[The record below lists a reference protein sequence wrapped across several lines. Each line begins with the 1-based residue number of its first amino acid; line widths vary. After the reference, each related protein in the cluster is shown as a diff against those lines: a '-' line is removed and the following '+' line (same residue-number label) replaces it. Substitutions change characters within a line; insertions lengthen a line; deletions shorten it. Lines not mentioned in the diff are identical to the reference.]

1 MEHSTCKIAIV
12 SGGAGGMGQAVVRR
26 LAGSDYLPLILDQ
39 NEEAGQQMVAAL
51 EREGKRGRF
60 ICLDLSKSTQVQNAF
75 SNIISTYDRIDV
87 LVNLAGGSLYNHSV
101 EDFSLSEWQ
110 EVINANLKATF
121 LCCQAVIGIMIR
133 HKKGTIV
140 NTSSNFAITGSASRS
155 AYSASKAAIIAFTKS
170 LALELAPHG
179 IRVNVIAPG
188 LTATQKVLGN
198 YSPEGW
204 AQQEETIPMG
214 RAGETKDVSEAVA
227 FLASEASSYMTGQ
240 TLHVNGGQVMP

>member
-1 MEHSTCKIAIV
+1 M
-12 SGGAGGMGQAVVRR
+12 R
-26 LAGSDYLPLILDQ
+26 
-39 NEEAGQQMVAAL
+39 
-51 EREGKRGRF
+51 
-60 ICLDLSKSTQVQNAF
+60 
-75 SNIISTYDRIDV
+75 
-87 LVNLAGGSLYNHSV
+87 
-101 EDFSLSEWQ
+101 
-110 EVINANLKATF
+110 
-121 LCCQAVIGIMIR
+121 R
-133 HKKGTIV
+133 HKKCTIF
-140 NTSSNFAITGSASRS
+140 NTYSNFEITGSASRS

-214 RAGETKDVSEAVA
+214 HAGETKDVSEAVA
-227 FLASEASSYMTGQ
+227 FLAGEASSYMTGQ